1 MFCGKCGNQLPD
13 GVAFCPNCGAKVI
26 KEAES
31 EAAATD
37 AVVNAP
43 QSVQPVTNA
52 NAVPPVAAP
61 ANKATG
67 KLLYTAKRS
76 AFMYKRRFISIPVLI
91 AAILLIVLG
100 IILDGIF
107 FTVLAIVGAVAAV
120 GCILTLV
127 LTFVEASKSRIE
139 FYDNKIVEKGG
150 LFTSHESQSAMT
162 PIIGVSVYQSFNGK
176 IFGYGHLHVDKIG
189 NWDIYSSYI
198 KKPYEV
204 KKFLESLISQ
214 TDYDKI
220 GMHIY
225 N

>member
-1 MFCGKCGNQLPD
+1 MFCGKCGKQLPD

-31 EAAATD
+31 EAAAAD

-43 QSVQPVTNA
+43 QSVQPANVTA
-52 NAVPPVAAP
+52 EP

-100 IILDGIF
+100 IIMDGIF
-107 FTVLAIVGAVAAV
+107 YTVLAIVGAVAAV

-204 KKFLESLISQ
+204 KKFLEGLISQ